1 MHSLPAL
8 GASCIGSNEGAGLI
22 YLSDV
27 SVFLSRG
34 CKAGNNQH
42 AGCRNQSCARGS
54 NAFSANDRPAHRL
67 TTY

>member
-1 MHSLPAL
+1 MQSSFERMHSLPAL

-34 CKAGNNQH
+34 CKAG
-42 AGCRNQSCARGS
+42 S
-54 NAFSANDRPAHRL
+54 N
-67 TTY
+67 